1 LQFYHKIKKTSIK
14 QIQTHTYTFT
24 IFFSFFFFSYTLQ
37 IVQIQKLNKNYIK
50 HFKNDKTVP
59 KTPGI
64 AGKGYVKPQGQPEQ
78 WWRVFSTRRREKRR
92 KMGGSGSASSPF
104 PFPAGG
110 DLQSTQKTQQ
120 AVDFNFFLS
129 CSRIYFFLLCFGSAF
144 VSTDLLFFGFLLLLC
159 FRRPDGWM
167 CFYRRLCGCWCPI
180 RRRWMRT
187 KWSDHRLQL
196 ALLLQPAAAGVAVE
210 MGEVAGGVDAEE
222 RTDRWVSVWWS
233 AAVGKEMLE
242 AAVHGG

>member
-129 CSRIYFFLLCFGSAF
+129 CSRIYFFFSVLGLLLSLQICFSLGFSF
-144 VSTDLLFFGFLLLLC
+144 FSVSGGRMGGCVSTD
-159 FRRPDGWM
+159 
-167 CFYRRLCGCWCPI
+167 GCV
-180 RRRWMRT
+180 
-187 KWSDHRLQL
+187 
-196 ALLLQPAAAGVAVE
+196 AAGVRF
-210 MGEVAGGVDAEE
+210 GGD
-222 RTDRWVSVWWS
+222 
-233 AAVGKEMLE
+233 G
-242 AAVHGG
+242 